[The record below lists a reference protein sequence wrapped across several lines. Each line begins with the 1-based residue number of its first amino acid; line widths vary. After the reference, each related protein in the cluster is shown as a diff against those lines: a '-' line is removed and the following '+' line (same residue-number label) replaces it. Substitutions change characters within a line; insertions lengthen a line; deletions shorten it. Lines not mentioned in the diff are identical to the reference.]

1 MKTPRISG
9 ASGWRCPRPPAIFS
23 LYVSHVRIWW
33 MLTYINI
40 YTYIRLAL
48 SEAAGDI
55 ILLEETLSYLREVLC
70 AI

>member
-1 MKTPRISG
+1 MIVSL
-9 ASGWRCPRPPAIFS
+9 ILS

-40 YTYIRLAL
+40 YTCIRLAL